1 MEKSGHRKTT
11 HARLNKVILSQK
23 FDLFDDYWSP
33 KIVGELND
41 SYVKLVKLK
50 GEFAWHHHRK
60 EDELFLVLKGQLT
73 MKLRGRDVDLTRG
86 QFLIVPKGVEHKPV
100 AIREAHVLLIERKTT
115 RNTGQIRNER
125 TVERLER
132 I

>member
-1 MEKSGHRKTT
+1 MDKSGPRKPTQ
-11 HARLNKVILSQK
+11 AKLNKVNLSKK

-50 GEFAWHHHRK
+50 GEFVWHHHKK
-60 EDELFLVLKGQLT
+60 EDELFLVMKGQLT
-73 MKLRGRDVDLTRG
+73 MKLRGRDVNLTRG
-86 QFLIVPKGVEHKPV
+86 QFLIVPKGVQHKPV
-100 AIREAHVLLIERKTT
+100 ARREAHVVLIERKTT
-115 RNTGQIRNER
+115 RNTGQTRSER